1 LKKLEASEARGA
13 ETDDEILGSLAKRV
27 VSLMKNVK
35 HSLEVQLKESVS
47 KYLASHDYVTASRGR
62 LGRAWRCMVVSKKMY
77 ISTFHL
83 LKQLEKLKCLTVQH
97 EDSLEATWWDEDAS
111 ENQMTQSETEKT
123 NELKGAFLIAIK
135 SHELRKS
142 MEEDSTKL
150 ITMFRSLGNIAI
162 KAGRMTKDVYATY
175 QHKAKILEESKQ
187 KRLDRTEGDEELFKA
202 LQK

>member
-1 LKKLEASEARGA
+1 
-13 ETDDEILGSLAKRV
+13 
-27 VSLMKNVK
+27 M
-35 HSLEVQLKESVS
+35 
-47 KYLASHDYVTASRGR
+47 
-62 LGRAWRCMVVSKKMY
+62 
-77 ISTFHL
+77 
-83 LKQLEKLKCLTVQH
+83 QH